1 MDHALAFLQEPA
13 FRLLGAPVS
22 WAEVFGDVTGVAC
35 VLLVAREVIWNWP
48 LGLINNVCWGLLF
61 WRSKLYADSLLQAL
75 FFALGVYGWWLWGR
89 RTSGARPEIA
99 VRHTTAREWR
109 WIAAA
114 VVAVTAA
121 LAMFLA
127 TRTDSP
133 APLWDASVLTLS
145 LAATYGQAHKLL
157 ESWWLWIAVD
167 AISVP
172 LYVSRQLYPT
182 ALVYLLFG
190 CLCILG
196 LRGWQRTLQAQLQT
210 AAP

>member
-1 MDHALAFLQEPA
+1 M
-13 FRLLGAPVS
+13 
-22 WAEVFGDVTGVAC
+22 
-35 VLLVAREVIWNWP
+35 
-48 LGLINNVCWGLLF
+48 
-61 WRSKLYADSLLQAL
+61 
-75 FFALGVYGWWLWGR
+75 YGWWLWGR